1 MTSPGEPSGDASQH
15 TSAVETA
22 VRQIEETTDQMVE
35 DFNTLVEQLA
45 DNAWWLTPVIGSA
58 AVYALSETLDGI
70 KEKLDELLDIAGE
83 VLAHH
88 TPVISL
94 INISFH
100 WLTAVKQP
108 VSGLVPAIQ
117 QWATENLSYWEGG
130 TASHYKQQIVPPQ
143 AAAAGELSA
152 KAGFISEWLYGI
164 AQANVDY
171 VTKLA
176 QVMGTIAGDVAQA
189 AVKAGTIIDI
199 PWAISDLAS
208 IVGTLVQTEV
218 DNLTG
223 IAQRIVEAGEN
234 VRQIVSDRV
243 DESKFPGGQW
253 PQAVRN

>member
-1 MTSPGEPSGDASQH
+1 MANPGEPSGDPSQH
-15 TSAVETA
+15 TSAVEIA
-22 VRQIEETTDQMVE
+22 VRQIEETGDQMVE
-35 DFNTLVEQLA
+35 DFNALVEKLA
-45 DNAWWLTPVIGSA
+45 DNAWWLTPVIGAA
-58 AVYALSETLDGI
+58 AVTALSETLNGI
-70 KEKLDELLDIAGE
+70 KEKLDEVLDIAGE

-108 VSGLVPAIQ
+108 VSGLVPVIQ
-117 QWATENLSYWEGG
+117 QYATENLSYWEGG

-143 AAAAGELSA
+143 VGAAGELSA
-152 KAGFISEWLYGI
+152 KAGFISEWLYSI

-176 QVMGTIAGDVAQA
+176 QVMSTIAGDVAQA

-208 IVGTLVQTEV
+208 VVGTLVTTEV

-243 DESKFPGGQW
+243 DDSKFPGGEW
-253 PQAVRN
+253 PQAVRD